1 VRKLRAQSLLAP
13 LGLAAVI
20 AIAAGCCRATP
31 PPRPFS
37 TDIDPRGAEPF
48 AVVGDL
54 QTTSLLEFW
63 REENDYERA
72 VLVRRLADVR
82 PAFLVVLGDLVSNGA
97 SKSAWADFDALCAP
111 LHEARVP
118 VLPVPG
124 NHEYWPFFGDLDNY
138 FDRFPSLDRLG
149 YYKKIYGAL
158 GLVFLNSNAGE
169 LTEAAW
175 GEQVRWYKEALGAFD
190 CDEGVR
196 GVLVL
201 LHHPPYTNSTV
212 TSDEEPVKRD
222 FVPAFIAANKTLAM
236 MTGHVHSYERFERG
250 GKAFL
255 VSGGGGGPRA
265 ALALGSERRHADD
278 LYDGPSLRSFHYL
291 SVTPSQ
297 EGIAI
302 DAIGLREDGS
312 DSFAPIDSLKLP
324 FAREEAAR
332 GRGESCRRPP

>member
-1 VRKLRAQSLLAP
+1 MRKIRAQSLFAP
-13 LGLAAVI
+13 LALAGVI

-72 VLVRRLADVR
+72 LLVRRLADVR
-82 PAFLVVLGDLVSNGA
+82 PAFLIVLGDLVSNGG

-138 FDRFPSLDRLG
+138 FDRFPGLDRRS
-149 YYKKIYGAL
+149 YYKKTYGAL

-169 LTEAAW
+169 LSEAAW
-175 GEQVRWYKEALGAFD
+175 KEQLRWYKEALAALDG
-190 CDEGVR
+190 DESVR

-212 TSDEEPVKRD
+212 TSDEEHVKRD
-222 FVPAFIAANKTLAM
+222 VVPAFAEAKKTQAM
-236 MTGHVHSYERFERG
+236 ITGHVHSYERFERG
-250 GKAFL
+250 GKVFL

-265 ALALGSERRHADD
+265 ALAALGDRRHADD
-278 LYDGPSLRSFHYL
+278 LYQGPSLRSFHYL

-297 EGIAI
+297 DGIAI
-302 DAIGLREDGS
+302 DVIGLREDGS
-312 DSFAPIDSLKLP
+312 DTFAPIDALKLP
-324 FAREEAAR
+324 FAREEAKDGRER
-332 GRGESCRRPP
+332 GF